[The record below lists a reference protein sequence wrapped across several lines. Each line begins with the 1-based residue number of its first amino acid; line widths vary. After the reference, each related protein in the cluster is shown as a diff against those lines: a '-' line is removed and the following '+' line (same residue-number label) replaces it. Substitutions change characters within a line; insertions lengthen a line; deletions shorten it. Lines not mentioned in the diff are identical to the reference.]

1 LKKILFTTVLLCIL
15 LSSVL
20 FSSTTLRLIQVFS
33 SPERTKIIEN
43 IIDKFEAANPGVT
56 VELISP
62 PYETAVS
69 KVNIMMSN
77 EEPLDIVEVSDWLL
91 SGLVSMGSLENMERY
106 ITHSEQA
113 KYWVDGVVEAA
124 RTVDDTAYIMP
135 NAIYVKTL
143 FYRPDILEKYN
154 IVGAPRSMGE
164 MMAICQYITNGK
176 DQYGFTYR
184 GIDPVNFMDLVL
196 CSFFDDIDPACMYKT
211 ASGKIIFEDS
221 RALEG
226 LKFYLDLYHKTSPK
240 DSISWGFDEQVNSFV
255 SGLTPILIQDP
266 DTTALL
272 NYLLTNGVYKTA
284 PLPVGPGGKVYPTFG
299 FGGWGI
305 PSYSKNKDMAW
316 KFIEFFNLP
325 ENAAYFCKQYGALP
339 VDSRIYDQDPYFSSE
354 VFAGW
359 AEMFADPETYQITA
373 YPIDNEVWG
382 EWFRF
387 QGDIQERLL
396 MNRMTPEKA
405 LQEFTQFWKDA
416 GI

>member
-1 LKKILFTTVLLCIL
+1 MKKILFTTVLLCIL

-20 FSSTTLRLIQVFS
+20 FSSTTLRMIQVFS

-176 DQYGFTYR
+176 DQYVLPYR
-184 GIDPVNFMDLVL
+184 
-196 CSFFDDIDPACMYKT
+196 
-211 ASGKIIFEDS
+211 
-221 RALEG
+221 
-226 LKFYLDLYHKTSPK
+226 
-240 DSISWGFDEQVNSFV
+240 
-255 SGLTPILIQDP
+255 
-266 DTTALL
+266 
-272 NYLLTNGVYKTA
+272 
-284 PLPVGPGGKVYPTFG
+284 
-299 FGGWGI
+299 
-305 PSYSKNKDMAW
+305 
-316 KFIEFFNLP
+316 
-325 ENAAYFCKQYGALP
+325 
-339 VDSRIYDQDPYFSSE
+339 
-354 VFAGW
+354 
-359 AEMFADPETYQITA
+359 
-373 YPIDNEVWG
+373 
-382 EWFRF
+382 
-387 QGDIQERLL
+387 
-396 MNRMTPEKA
+396 
-405 LQEFTQFWKDA
+405 
-416 GI
+416 